1 MVIHKVCG
9 DFNARFHRGN
19 ILIVMEN
26 WSIITQSTAMYL
38 TAVSTEIRLA

>member
-19 ILIVMEN
+19 IDSYGN